1 MSAVPLSERPVSLK
15 TAIHEQNAYPGVT
28 NKALAKTVDK
38 VMLTVKK
45 AEEHLECKNEPVV
58 TGLPVRSEIIEAD
71 REFSRAKLG
80 VSPDS
85 IMVLSMGG
93 SLGAKAINE
102 NMTALIAERWQ
113 NKNLFFM
120 HSTGKYG
127 KWVPEKLKEL
137 GVDENKASNVVIRE
151 YIDDMDVCLAASDLV
166 IGRAGASSL
175 SEIEAVGRASILIP
189 SPNVA
194 ENHQYHNAMALVE
207 NDAARVIE
215 EKDLTS
221 EKLIS
226 EFDSLVADRE
236 TLVRLGRNAK
246 KMAVENSSAII
257 CDIIEKLAEKK

>member
-1 MSAVPLSERPVSLK
+1 
-15 TAIHEQNAYPGVT
+15 
-28 NKALAKTVDK
+28 
-38 VMLTVKK
+38 MLTVKK
-45 AEEHLECKNEPVV
+45 AEEHLECKNEPIV

-215 EKDLTS
+215 ER
-221 EKLIS
+221 I
-226 EFDSLVADRE
+226 
-236 TLVRLGRNAK
+236 
-246 KMAVENSSAII
+246 
-257 CDIIEKLAEKK
+257 

>member
-1 MSAVPLSERPVSLK
+1 MESKLVPAAGFAFKTIEITGFQRKFSAKNIAKNIKTLFLMISSSREVKKIIKEFKPDVVVGFGGYVSGPVVRTACKLGVK

-151 YIDDMDVCLAASDLV
+151 YIDDMDVCLGGKRPCYRQSRCVVTFRD
-166 IGRAGASSL
+166 
-175 SEIEAVGRASILIP
+175 
-189 SPNVA
+189 
-194 ENHQYHNAMALVE
+194 
-207 NDAARVIE
+207 
-215 EKDLTS
+215 
-221 EKLIS
+221 
-226 EFDSLVADRE
+226 
-236 TLVRLGRNAK
+236 
-246 KMAVENSSAII
+246 
-257 CDIIEKLAEKK
+257 